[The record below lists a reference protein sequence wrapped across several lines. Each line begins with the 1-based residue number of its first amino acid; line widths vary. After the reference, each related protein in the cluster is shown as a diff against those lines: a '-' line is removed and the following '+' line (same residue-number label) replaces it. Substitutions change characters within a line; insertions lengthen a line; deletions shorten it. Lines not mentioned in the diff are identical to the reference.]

1 MYLSATDLD
10 MGIEY
15 RVENIPEKLNV
26 IEEGNI
32 VIGSKVLSEIV
43 RRIPNGMVEFIHQEN
58 KVHISSGKFNMILPC
73 FNADDFPEIS
83 KTELFKTIKF
93 KQKLFK
99 DIIKQTIFARADDT
113 TSRPQLTGVLIDYKS
128 NILNM
133 VALDGFRI
141 AWRYEELNQAESTD
155 DDYFKIIVPGNTLL
169 EISRIFSDDNEAY
182 FKLYAGQNQVEFVT
196 EKILI
201 SSRVL
206 DGKFIDYEKVM
217 QVEPKTTVII
227 STEELHSAVE
237 RANILARE
245 GNKNNLIK
253 FNIADNVVEVQAET
267 ELGSISDEVLCDIEG
282 EELVIAFNARF
293 FIDALRTISTPQI
306 KLDFSGD
313 TGPCIITPLE
323 TDNHKNFILP
333 VKLRGDSF

>member
-1 MYLSATDLD
+1 
-10 MGIEY
+10 
-15 RVENIPEKLNV
+15 
-26 IEEGNI
+26 
-32 VIGSKVLSEIV
+32 
-43 RRIPNGMVEFIHQEN
+43 
-58 KVHISSGKFNMILPC
+58 
-73 FNADDFPEIS
+73 
-83 KTELFKTIKF
+83 
-93 KQKLFK
+93 
-99 DIIKQTIFARADDT
+99 
-113 TSRPQLTGVLIDYKS
+113 
-128 NILNM
+128 
-133 VALDGFRI
+133 
-141 AWRYEELNQAESTD
+141 
-155 DDYFKIIVPGNTLL
+155 
-169 EISRIFSDDNEAY
+169 
-182 FKLYAGQNQVEFVT
+182 VEFVT